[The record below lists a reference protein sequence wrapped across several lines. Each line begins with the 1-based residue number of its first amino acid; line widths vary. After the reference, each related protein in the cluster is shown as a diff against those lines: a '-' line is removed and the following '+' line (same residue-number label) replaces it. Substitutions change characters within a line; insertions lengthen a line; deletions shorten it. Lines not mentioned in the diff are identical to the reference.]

1 MTNVT
6 TIERAAVEAA
16 IPHRDPFLFVD
27 RILEEA
33 EGHIRTEWTVP
44 ADASWF
50 EGHYPGEPVTP
61 GVILC
66 EHIFQSGAIYVSRQ
80 LKGFRESDGI
90 PVMSKIEGARFKR
103 LVRPGETLETKVS
116 LVERVGPA
124 WYLTGVSTMSGKT
137 IMRTTFV
144 LTATSAARDALAEG
158 AAPR

>member
-6 TIERAAVEAA
+6 TAERAAVEAA

-33 EGHIRTEWTVP
+33 DGHIRTQWTVP
-44 ADASWF
+44 ADAAWF

-61 GVILC
+61 GVILS
-66 EHIFQSGAIYVSRQ
+66 EHIFQTGAIFVS
-80 LKGFRESDGI
+80 LKLRGFRESDGI

-116 LVERVGPA
+116 LVEKVGPA
-124 WYLTGVSTMSGKT
+124 WYLTGLSTMNGKT
-137 IMRTTFV
+137 VMRTTFV
-144 LTATSAARDALAEG
+144 LTATAAARDAVDEG
-158 AAPR
+158 AAGR